1 MPKFP
6 DDFDPSDLVD
16 NEEDVVNIDT
26 AFIDDDSMKE
36 AEGLIENLKDLYA
49 DPSFMQ
55 SNPKFATRL
64 RAEIEDL
71 RILLKVRKSDE
82 AVHDILLGSIGK
94 NSSNASL
101 YRALTDVQKTILS
114 TTSDISAKIKDINT
128 MLKNIQLELN
138 FNQNN
143 GEEMVDPET
152 GEVLQPAPTSASP
165 VDQNTY
171 RGSKDFI
178 KQMRQ
183 ELDVNDQT
191 QEKESE

>member
-1 MPKFP
+1 MARPS
-6 DDFDPSDLVD
+6 DDFDPSDLID

-26 AFIDDDSMKE
+26 EFIDSDSMHE

-49 DPSFMQ
+49 SPEFMKA
-55 SNPKFATRL
+55 NPKFATRL
-64 RAEIEDL
+64 KAEIEDL

-114 TTSDISAKIKDINT
+114 TTTDISTKIKDINA
-128 MLKNIQLELN
+128 MLKNVQLELN
-138 FNQNN
+138 FKQ
-143 GEEMVDPET
+143 EETEGHADNTPI
-152 GEVLQPAPTSASP
+152 
-165 VDQNTY
+165 DQSTF

-183 ELDVNDQT
+183 EIEGDETQKKEND
-191 QEKESE
+191 